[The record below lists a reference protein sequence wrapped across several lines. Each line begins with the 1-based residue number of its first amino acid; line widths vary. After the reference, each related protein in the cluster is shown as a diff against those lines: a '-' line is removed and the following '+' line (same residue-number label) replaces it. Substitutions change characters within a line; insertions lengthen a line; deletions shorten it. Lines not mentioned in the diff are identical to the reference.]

1 MAADLNSL
9 SKSLEDAFFAA
20 EEKKMREKLQ
30 EMKKMEETKSA
41 LSQAS
46 GIRNDVVLTKL
57 IHLNIHPEIVSSLSL
72 IPLVEVAWADGKV
85 EANEKAAILK
95 AAETNGIK
103 AGNPDHEMLEAWLSK
118 KPSSK
123 LMTVW
128 VDYVKGLCENLS
140 AEEKSQFKE
149 TLVGNARAVAEA
161 HGGFLGLGNK
171 ISDSE
176 AKVLLKL
183 ESAFS

>member
-41 LSQAS
+41 LSKAS
-46 GIRNDVVLTKL
+46 GIKNEAVLTKL

-85 EANEKAAILK
+85 EPNEKAAILK
-95 AAETNGIK
+95 AAEANGIK
-103 AGNPDHEMLEAWLSK
+103 AGDPDHDMLEAWLSK
-118 KPSSK
+118 KPTSK
-123 LMTVW
+123 LMSVW
-128 VDYVKGLCENLS
+128 VDYVKGLCESLS
-140 AEEKSQFKE
+140 ADEVKQFRE
-149 TLVGNARAVAEA
+149 TLVGGARTVAEA

-176 AKVLLKL
+176 AKVLQKL